1 MIFARAG
8 RRGLLAGR
16 GPTIAV
22 DSTGLET
29 RHVSAHYRG
38 TRRRTGRRG
47 RPRARYPTLT
57 IATHT
62 ASHLIAGA
70 VTGTG
75 PAPDFAAFAPV
86 MWQAAGLMP
95 RIGAVVADAGFDAE
109 PVHQLC
115 RGPLGIRRTA
125 IRLNPRRRL
134 RTWPTTRYR
143 RAMRRRFPER
153 LYRRRQQVESVFS
166 RTKRRLGS
174 ALTARSRATQGAE
187 SILRVLTHNLLLLW
201 RSHRSFQQSHSDPI
215 RLEKLLQR
223 SKRLR
228 TGAAL
233 DVVHQR
239 DEPLREWG
247 RHANLARERHDDTE
261 LRIDLRRT
269 LADCQ
274 VTPDAAVG
282 FG

>member
-1 MIFARAG
+1 VIFTAATAA
-8 RRGLLAGR
+8 GLLGGR

-22 DSTGLET
+22 DATGFET

-86 MWQAAGLMP
+86 MRQAAGLMP

-109 PVHQLC
+109 RVHRFC

-125 IRLNPRRRL
+125 IRLNPRHHHRR
-134 RTWPTTRYR
+134 WPRTRYR
-143 RAMRRRFPER
+143 RAMRRHFPWR
-153 LYRRRQQVESVFS
+153 LYRRRLQVESVFS

-174 ALTARSRATQGAE
+174 ALTARRQATQCDE
-187 SILRVLTHNLLLLW
+187 MILRVLTHNLLLLT
-201 RSHRSFQQSHSDPI
+201 RRNYLFNRASLTPY
-215 RLEKLLQR
+215 
-223 SKRLR
+223 
-228 TGAAL
+228 GALYCTWA
-233 DVVHQR
+233 
-239 DEPLREWG
+239 
-247 RHANLARERHDDTE
+247 
-261 LRIDLRRT
+261 
-269 LADCQ
+269 
-274 VTPDAAVG
+274 
-282 FG
+282 